1 MHESMTEFRERTL
14 RSPVACTG
22 VGLHSG
28 IPVHLTLRP
37 ATAGSGVVFIRTD
50 LSPAVEISARPENVV
65 DTAFATTLGIG
76 DARVGTVEHLMAA
89 LCGMGID
96 NARVEVDG
104 PEIPVMDGSA
114 APFIYLIRTAGIAMQ
129 RRFKRFLVVRRP
141 IEVRDGEKRA
151 RILPSTQLAVSC
163 TIDFDHP
170 LIKDQSLHV
179 ELSDKVFYRDI
190 ARARTFGFL
199 KEVESLKKRGLAQ
212 GGSLENAIVVDE
224 FSVLNAE
231 GLRYP
236 DEFVRHKILDIIGD
250 LALCRMP
257 VVGHFVSYKSGHSLN
272 QRLVSRLN
280 QQAIESGAAEI
291 VEVREERQLEKF
303 SIAPPAFGLPE
314 GQPA

>member
-1 MHESMTEFRERTL
+1 MTEFRERTL
-14 RSPVACTG
+14 ASPVSCTG

-28 IPVHLTLRP
+28 ASVRLMLRP
-37 ATAGSGVVFIRTD
+37 APAGTGIVFARTD
-50 LSPAVEISARPENVV
+50 LSPVVEIPARPEYVV
-65 DTAFATTLGIG
+65 DTAFATTLGLDG
-76 DARVGTVEHLMAA
+76 VQVGTVEHLMAA
-89 LCGMGID
+89 LSGMGVD
-96 NARVEVDG
+96 NARVEIDG

-114 APFIYLIRTAGIAMQ
+114 APFIYLIRTAGIAIQ

-141 IEVRDGEKRA
+141 LEVREGDKRA
-151 RILPSTQLAVSC
+151 RIVPSSQLAVSC
-163 TIDFDHP
+163 TIDFNHP

-179 ELSDKVFYRDI
+179 ELSDRVFYRDI

-199 KEVESLKKRGLAQ
+199 KDVETLKSRGLAR
-212 GGSLENAIVVDE
+212 GGSLDNAIVVDE

-231 GLRYP
+231 GLRFP

-257 VVGHFVSYKSGHSLN
+257 VIGHFVSYKSGHSLN

-280 QQAIESGAAEI
+280 QQAIETGAAEV
-291 VEVREERQLEKF
+291 VEVREKRQLEKL
-303 SIAPPAFGLPE
+303 SIAMPAFGLPE